1 MIDEE
6 RDQLLADSEGA
17 FEKGE
22 LAEAEEFGRRVLL
35 HDLDNLRALELVALT
50 CEKQGRAK
58 SAALLYGRIEQLKST
73 FDDAALP
80 SPPEERAEV
89 SGSWNET
96 SKNLER
102 EEIRVVI
109 EQAAES
115 PSNVGRPRLIGILG
129 LLCLG
134 VVLVLWI
141 LSSYDGKPL

>member
-1 MIDEE
+1 MTEEE
-6 RDQLLADSEGA
+6 RDQLLADSESA
-17 FEKGE
+17 MEKGE
-22 LAEAEEFGRRVLL
+22 LAQAEEFGRRVLL
-35 HDLDNLRALELVALT
+35 HDLDDLRALELVALS
-50 CEKQGRAK
+50 CEKQGRPK

-73 FDDAALP
+73 LDAALP

-89 SGSWNET
+89 SGLANET
-96 SKNLER
+96 AKDLER

-115 PSNVGRPRLIGILG
+115 PSNVGGPRLIGILG